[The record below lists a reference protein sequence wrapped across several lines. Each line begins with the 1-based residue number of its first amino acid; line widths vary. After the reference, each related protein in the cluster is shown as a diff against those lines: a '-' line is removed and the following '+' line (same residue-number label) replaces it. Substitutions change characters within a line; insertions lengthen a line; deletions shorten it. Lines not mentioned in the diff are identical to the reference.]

1 MSTNEFGKGKVALVV
16 TIVAPIAAI
25 GIAGAVAS
33 FYNFTGFLNGQAASA
48 LGLVAAGEGAA
59 LACALVMLLLTVL
72 GRPTPGVVRAGLW
85 LLPIVAAGVGAT
97 LAPDLNMRVTAGV
110 TPLAMTVAGE
120 GIALVMRNVVAYRTG
135 VDLEANRRAGLMV
148 WHVRR
153 ANNGSGLGKW
163 LSKGAV
169 WRLARQFA
177 ATDSQVSVQLADVQ
191 RYRIAD
197 GMDAGMAAIL
207 DGTADEGPVRP
218 AKALAPAPAPEAP
231 AAPVQAAL
239 APAEVRPG
247 HTVLAP
253 MASPAEA
260 APAEDDGFA
269 WVKGV
274 MDEAE
279 ARVVADSTVLLT
291 GVQAAALAN
300 VNDGT
305 IRSWS
310 SRGKAGKG
318 KLRIADRDANG
329 KSLYDPADVVAF
341 AAKD

>member
-1 MSTNEFGKGKVALVV
+1 MSTNEFGKGKIALVV

-97 LAPDLNMRVTAGV
+97 LAPDLNMKVTAGV

-207 DGTADEGPVRP
+207 DGTSERP
-218 AKALAPAPAPEAP
+218 SKALATAPAPQVPAAPSAPALAPA
-231 AAPVQAAL
+231 AAPVA
-239 APAEVRPG
+239 V
-247 HTVLAP
+247 
-253 MASPAEA
+253 AEA
-260 APAEDDGFA
+260 APVDDGYDFIKGVLAEAEDRVVSDPSIGLLTTA
-269 WVKGV
+269 DVAALKGV
-274 MDEAE
+274 TGG
-279 ARVVADSTVLLT
+279 TV
-291 GVQAAALAN
+291 
-300 VNDGT
+300 
-305 IRSWS
+305 RSWVH
-310 SRGKAGKG
+310 RGK
-318 KLRIADRDANG
+318 LPVADRDSDGRGLFHPN
-329 KSLYDPADVVAF
+329 DV
-341 AAKD
+341 AKLG